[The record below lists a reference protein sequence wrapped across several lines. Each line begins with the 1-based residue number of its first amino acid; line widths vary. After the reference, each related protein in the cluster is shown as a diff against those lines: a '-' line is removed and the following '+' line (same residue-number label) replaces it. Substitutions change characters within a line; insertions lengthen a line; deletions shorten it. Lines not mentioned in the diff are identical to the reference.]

1 MFTMEELLSVQNQ
14 QDAFEYFSTR
24 TNSISADGMSLSDF
38 PDYWE
43 LNGKRILSELYA
55 GQYVPGLV
63 KPFEVLGKSG
73 KKRTVFRL
81 SSTDRF
87 ISRLLAQKLKNY
99 MEPEFSCRSY
109 AYQEGKSTL
118 QAVQQAKE
126 YIETGKHFTVEI
138 DIENFFDA
146 IPHSR
151 LLNMLD
157 EIITDKRVI
166 RLIYRY
172 LKARILQDNT
182 IEEKTC
188 GLLQGN
194 AMSPVLS
201 NFYLNGLDSYIEKKY
216 DSWIRFAD
224 NINVYTDSREEG
236 YAIFSDICQK
246 LYYAFGL
253 CINQKK
259 SGIYSVFDR
268 RLLGYDVLRKKKY
281 VEIKKHDY
289 RKVRI
294 SRSWSACII
303 EKVGG
308 EYHIVQDGILN
319 KKGYAM
325 LFENQ
330 EEKHH
335 IPVETTDQ
343 LNIYGN
349 VTIASGVLNT
359 AAGRGIRLG
368 FFDSYGGLIG
378 YFVPVKDHISVKTAL
393 KQYACFADK
402 IQHLAVAKELE
413 ESMLHNLR
421 ANLRYYISRKHSGLE
436 KWNDELTL
444 WISKTNDARSIEEL
458 LLIEAKARQTYY
470 LSFNIIMKN
479 TDFTFRKR
487 SRRPP
492 EDELN
497 TMISFGNTLLYNR
510 FLRIIWKTSLDP
522 RIGIIHTAERRQ
534 FNLNLDFADLFKPV
548 ITDRIIFSLVN
559 RCRIRREEHFYMP
572 DSGGI
577 HLNKEGKQI
586 FLEEFEAKLSQRLNI
601 RGQEYSY
608 LQWME
613 QEVLHYM
620 KFITEKKPYHPFKYY

>member
-1 MFTMEELLSVQNQ
+1 MFTIQNQ
-14 QDAFEYFSTR
+14 QAAFEYFSTR
-24 TNSISADGMSLSDF
+24 TNSISANGMSLSDF

-43 LNGKRILSELYA
+43 LNGRRILSELYS
-55 GQYVPGLV
+55 GQYVPGLA

-87 ISRLLAQKLKNY
+87 ISRLLAQKLKNH
-99 MEPEFSCRSY
+99 MEPEFSGHSY

-118 QAVQQAKE
+118 QAAQQAKA

-151 LLNMLD
+151 LLKML
-157 EIITDKRVI
+157 EEKISDKRVL
-166 RLIYRY
+166 RLIHRY
-172 LKARILQDNT
+172 LKSRILRDNI

-188 GLLQGN
+188 GLVQGN

-201 NFYLNGLDSYIEKKY
+201 NFYLNRLDSYMEKKY

-224 NINVYTDSREEG
+224 NINIYTDSKEKG

-246 LYYAFGL
+246 LYYVFDL
-253 CINQKK
+253 RINHKK

-268 RLLGYDVLRKKKY
+268 RLLGYDVLQKKKY
-281 VEIKKHDY
+281 IEIKKHDY
-289 RKVRI
+289 RRVRI

-308 EYHIVQDGILN
+308 EYHILQDGILN

-330 EEKHH
+330 DEKHH
-335 IPVETTDQ
+335 IPVETTEQ

-349 VTIASGVLNT
+349 ITIASGVLNT

-368 FFDSYGGLIG
+368 FFDHYGSLLG
-378 YFVPVKDHISVKTAL
+378 YFVPAKDHISVKTAL
-393 KQYACFADK
+393 KQYACFADREK
-402 IQHLAVAKELE
+402 HLAVAKELE
-413 ESMLHNLR
+413 EAMLHNLR
-421 ANLRYYISRKHSGLE
+421 ANLRYYISRKHRGLE

-444 WISKTNDARSIEEL
+444 WISKAGSAHSIGEF
-458 LLIEAKARQTYY
+458 LLIEAKARQKYY
-470 LSFNIIMKN
+470 SAFNIIMKN
-479 TDFTFRKR
+479 TDFAFRKR

-497 TMISFGNTLLYNR
+497 AMISFGNTLLYNR
-510 FLRIIWKTSLDP
+510 FLQIIWRTSLDP
-522 RIGIIHTAERRQ
+522 RIGIIHTSERRP
-534 FNLNLDFADLFKPV
+534 FSLNLDFADLFKPI

-559 RCRIRREEHFYMP
+559 RCRIRKEEHFYVP

-586 FLEEFEAKLSQRLNI
+586 FLEEFETKLAQRLNI

-613 QEVLHYM
+613 QEVRRYL
-620 KFITEKKPYHPFKYY
+620 KFITEKEPYHPFKYY